1 MRLKDRVAI
10 ITGAPTRGKLTELGL
25 KYVADELAERK

>member
-10 ITGAPTRGKLTELGL
+10 ITGAPTREKLTELGL
-25 KYVADELAERK
+25 KYIADELAERK